1 MGFFKAMG
9 LSDAATLGATS
20 VADDVLDLRDEDT
33 KKAKILAVRSARQ
46 YKEWSHQA
54 DKVDSDLINVGQAA
68 ANAGGKASQAFF
80 KSLSRDEQKG
90 ASLDFKARRT
100 LDRDI
105 DPKFF
110 YLQLAKVKKNLGE
123 GVPLYK
129 PGVKSDE
136 EEALAQKDAAY
147 EPPGFFSKLGSIAR
161 GEADSDTPRKAAL
174 GSGYVEEDE
183 VAAALRGD
191 HPPRQSVVDS
201 PLGKTV
207 VHLRPLSSKENML
220 LEQYINRLWSDFKEG
235 SPERTHAMYLGQSLL
250 GAKNLFSSDTYSSD
264 GSHDDE
270 IKKTFLDLLEMFPT
284 NAEVRSGGSA
294 DLPEKLLET
303 GTTITDLREWME
315 RERERKLELS
325 LSTATEDAE
334 SATVEIS
341 YHDISAGGSK
351 AIAWVRGLKLGT
363 IEKGKTYK
371 LTKAQN
377 RKLKAFQKEHKNSGR
392 SQTKVPPPE
401 HGPNPSGTGSGR
413 RGGG

>member
-33 KKAKILAVRSARQ
+33 KKAKILAVRSAEQ
-46 YKEWSHQA
+46 YKRWSYQA

-68 ANAGGKASQAFF
+68 ANVGGKASQAFF
-80 KSLSRDEQKG
+80 KSLSRDEQKD

-110 YLQLAKVKKNLGE
+110 FLQLAKVKKNLGE
-123 GVPLYK
+123 GVPLYE

-147 EPPGFFSKLGSIAR
+147 EPPGFFSRLGSIAR
-161 GEADSDTPRKAAL
+161 GKADPDTQRKAAL
-174 GSGYVEEDE
+174 SSGYVKEDE

-191 HPPRQSVVDS
+191 HPPRQSVVAS

-207 VHLRPLSSKENML
+207 VSLRPLNSKENML
-220 LEQYINRLWSDFKEG
+220 LEQYINKLWSEFNEG
-235 SPERTHAMYLGQSLL
+235 TPEREHAMYLGKSLL

-284 NAEVRSGGSA
+284 NADVMSGGGT
-294 DLPEKLLET
+294 DLPEKLEEK

-315 RERERKLELS
+315 REREKKLEDS
-325 LSTATEDAE
+325 GNSVPGVGD

-341 YHDISAGGSK
+341 KSDIDAGGPK
-351 AIAWVRGLKLGT
+351 ARGWVRDLELGT
-363 IEKGKTYK
+363 IKEGKTYK
-371 LTKAQN
+371 ITKAQN
-377 RKLKAFQKEHKNSGR
+377 RKLKAFQKEFKNSGR
-392 SQTKVPPPE
+392 SQTKVPPPK
-401 HGPNPSGTGSGR
+401 HGVNPTGKGSGR